1 MTLRVKPSER
11 IYRTYDLQ
19 PAKHAGVDESIPTS
33 EDHNAHVQRVLA
45 VTEKGGFPV
54 LRT

>member
-1 MTLRVKPSER
+1 MTLPVKPSER
-11 IYRTYDLQ
+11 IYRTYNIE
-19 PAKHAGVDESIPTS
+19 PAKHAGVDESIPHA

-45 VTEKGGFPV
+45 ASKGGYPV